1 MIRSVQTATD
11 EVTAAS
17 VAARFVKEGIG
28 SLVVTDPATDD
39 ILGIVTESDIIRHVA
54 MGTDMEAVPVS
65 ALMSAP
71 IVTIASTETIA
82 AADLMRDHSI
92 RRVPVV
98 DDGRLVGIVTTTDL
112 AHYLPRLRQTISR
125 DREAE
130 H

>member
-1 MIRSVQTATD
+1 MTRSVQTATD

-54 MGTDMEAVPVS
+54 TGTDMEAVPVS

-71 IVTIASTETIA
+71 IVTIATETIA